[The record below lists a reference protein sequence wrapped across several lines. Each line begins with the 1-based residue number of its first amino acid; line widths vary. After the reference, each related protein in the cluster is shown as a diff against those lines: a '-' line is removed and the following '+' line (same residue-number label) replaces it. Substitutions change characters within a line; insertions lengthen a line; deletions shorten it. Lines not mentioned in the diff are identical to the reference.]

1 MATVNR
7 SFTLDEERDADI
19 LKLLDSAGP
28 RQRSALVREAL
39 RRYAEDRKSG
49 VYEEMYRAC
58 REAVRRELA
67 GRLVAV
73 GQEQDS
79 GVILVKPE
87 SAAAR
92 NLAKLDDH
100 LEEW

>member
-1 MATVNR
+1 MATINR

-39 RRYAEDRKSG
+39 RRYAQDQEPEL
-49 VYEEMYRAC
+49 YEEVYRAC

-67 GRLVAV
+67 GRLVTV
-73 GQEQDS
+73 ERGQDS
-79 GVILVKPE
+79 GVILATPE
-87 SAAAR
+87 SAAAQ
-92 NLAKLDDH
+92 NLARLDET
-100 LEEW
+100 LKEW